1 MLSIFLGSIS
11 AAELELAVYE
21 CGNVK
26 HRHFCQR
33 LWSHF
38 QDHDA
43 IKRGRLEAA
52 VLKTLLI
59 ISLLLLLEFSAPAQ
73 QGQTPPKTAPVAP
86 DVIPADAARRA
97 NPVKPTPESIEK
109 GKKWWGYDCA
119 MCHGKD
125 GDGKGDIAADM
136 KLKVTDFTDPATL
149 KDRTDGELYH
159 VIKNGKGDM
168 PPEGKRMKPE
178 GIWDLVNYVRSLP
191 KQSAPPEDK
200 TPR

>member
-1 MLSIFLGSIS
+1 VLSIFLGSIS

-43 IKRGRLEAA
+43 IERERLEAA

-191 KQSAPPEDK
+191 KQNAPPEDK

>member
-1 MLSIFLGSIS
+1 MLFIFLGSIS

-52 VLKTLLI
+52 VLKTLLT

>member
-43 IKRGRLEAA
+43 IERGRLEAA

>member
-1 MLSIFLGSIS
+1 VVALFKTTMPS
-11 AAELELAVYE
+11 
-21 CGNVK
+21 NVE
-26 HRHFCQR
+26 
-33 LWSHF
+33 
-38 QDHDA
+38 
-43 IKRGRLEAA
+43 RLEAA

-86 DVIPADAARRA
+86 DVIPADAVRRA

>member
-1 MLSIFLGSIS
+1 VLFIFLGSIS

>member
-1 MLSIFLGSIS
+1 VLFIFLGSIC

-43 IKRGRLEAA
+43 IERGRLEAA